1 MEVDFDEETAA
12 VLKRRA
18 VEHGFESSQAYV
30 ETLVVTVLAEL
41 EDTGDDQTTI
51 EDRLRDLGYL

>member
-18 VEHGFESSQAYV
+18 VEHGFKSPQAYV